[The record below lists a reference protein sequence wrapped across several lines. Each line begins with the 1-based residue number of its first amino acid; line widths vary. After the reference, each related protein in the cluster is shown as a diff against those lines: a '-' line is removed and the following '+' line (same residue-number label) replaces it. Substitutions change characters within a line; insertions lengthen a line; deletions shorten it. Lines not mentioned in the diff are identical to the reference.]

1 MNDTKSKR
9 ALTEHF
15 PVFIEEIHAR
25 AQTGAVEYGD
35 RSYER
40 PLPDLIDETMEEL
53 ADVCGW
59 SFITWARLRELKAK
73 VAAIDHAILP
83 RRGWFAWLRGR

>member
-9 ALTEHF
+9 ALAEHF
-15 PVFIEEIHAR
+15 PVFTEEIHAR
-25 AQTGAVEYGD
+25 AQRGAVEYGD

-40 PLPDLIDETMEEL
+40 PLPELIDETMEEL

-59 SFITWARLRELKAK
+59 SFILWSRLRDLKAK
-73 VAAIDHAILP
+73 VAVIDHAILP
-83 RRGWFAWLRGR
+83 